1 MKWLKKYWILMV
13 AILSLLVCLWMWLGP
28 DDEKRVGNGAA
39 TIENP
44 NCVTRKEW
52 NSLLE
57 ELRDEHDLLTMCCDV
72 GHSELWKK
80 IASVRQELAVSCD
93 KE

>member
-1 MKWLKKYWILMV
+1 MKWLKKFGILIV
-13 AILSLLVCLWMWLGP
+13 AILSLLLCLWLWFGP
-28 DDEKRVGNGAA
+28 DDEKRVEVGVAS
-39 TIENP
+39 IENP
-44 NCVTRKEW
+44 KCVTRKEW

-80 IASVRQELAVSCD
+80 IASVRREITVSCD